1 MPRSSALFTPRP
13 VSGDDLVAAAQAVWS
28 STGDPDAG
36 PLEWRSFDDGAVLQ
50 ALAGDD
56 VLVSI
61 LRPRVL
67 PRPDEVARLWPD
79 ADVSG
84 LPMPRLLDGGR
95 HAVERREAASASR
108 SWMRSSPPSAAPG
121 ARRPRWTTSTRKGS
135 RAGSRCPQAWRA
147 EASGP

>member
-13 VSGDDLVAAAQAVWS
+13 VSGDDLVAAARAVWDA
-28 STGDPDAG
+28 TGDPDRG

-50 ALAGDD
+50 VTAGDD

-67 PRPDEVARLWPD
+67 PRFDEVARLWPS

-84 LPMPRLLDGGR
+84 LPTPGFWTE
-95 HAVERREAASASR
+95 AVTP
-108 SWMRSSPPSAAPG
+108 WSAAGRVGVAVLDAVVAAVGGTAVHDGLAG
-121 ARRPRWTTSTRKGS
+121 A
-135 RAGSRCPQAWRA
+135 
-147 EASGP
+147 

>member
-84 LPMPRLLDGGR
+84 LPMPGFWTEAVTPWSAGGR
-95 HAVERREAASASR
+95 VGVAVLDALVAAVGGTVVHDGLGGRLPEDGQSR
-108 SWMRSSPPSAAPG
+108 G
-121 ARRPRWTTSTRKGS
+121 
-135 RAGSRCPQAWRA
+135 
-147 EASGP
+147 